1 MSCRVLLIL
10 LGLTTTGLTLVSPAH
25 AESVFDTP
33 PDQIVTKLTAE
44 IVKRDPVAVMLMKSP
59 PWDDRAQ
66 VLDLMQHNVH
76 LYDFM
81 PTALREDPEIRSLAA
96 KLGLPMGVKFKADV
110 QARVRPAA
118 VAAVARGPSDT
129 TNGYLAAG
137 RPTQSFAA
145 ADRVAVLGTTTVDGV
160 PWIRVTDAVPSSRED
175 DQKSFNELS
184 NVGGVT
190 FEDFSHAVDEGWIP
204 AAVTE
209 PVILSA
215 RYFTGLYRL
224 NSVENGDLAVYVS
237 FDGLHF
243 EGFDTPHYTLMTL
256 LESGHIA
263 VGDRIRVVWRESLTK
278 SESAELEWLPF
289 KPWEPDE
296 PSP

>member
-1 MSCRVLLIL
+1 MSCRVLLVL
-10 LGLTTTGLTLVSPAH
+10 LGLTTTGLSLTSPAR

-33 PDQIVTKLTAE
+33 PDQVVTTLTPE
-44 IVKRDPVAVMLMKSP
+44 LVKRDPIAVMFMKSP
-59 PWDDRAQ
+59 PWADRAR
-66 VLDLMQHNVH
+66 VIELMQHNVR

-81 PTALREDPEIRSLAA
+81 PTALREDPEIRALAA
-96 KLGLPMGVKFKADV
+96 KLGLPMGVKIKADV
-110 QARVRPAA
+110 QARVHPAA
-118 VAAVARGPSDT
+118 DAAVARGPSDT
-129 TNGYLAAG
+129 TNGYLAEG
-137 RPTQSFAA
+137 RPIQSFASD
-145 ADRVAVLGTTTVDGV
+145 DRVHVLGTTTVDGV
-160 PWIRVTDAVPSSRED
+160 PWLRVTEAVSNSRKAD
-175 DQKSFNELS
+175 RKSFEMLS
-184 NVGGVT
+184 NVGGVA

-209 PVILSA
+209 PAILSA

-224 NSVENGDLAVYVS
+224 NSVENGDLAIYVG

-256 LESGHIA
+256 LESGRIA

-278 SESAELEWLPF
+278 SEGAELEWLPF

>member
-1 MSCRVLLIL
+1 MSCRVLLVL
-10 LGLTTTGLTLVSPAH
+10 LGLITTGLTLSSSAR

-33 PDQIVTKLTAE
+33 PDQIVTKLTPE
-44 IVKRDPVAVMLMKSP
+44 LVKRDPIVVMLMKSP
-59 PWDDRAQ
+59 PWDDRAR
-66 VLDLMQHNVH
+66 VIELMQHNVH

-81 PTALREDPEIRSLAA
+81 PTALREDPEIRALAA

-118 VAAVARGPSDT
+118 DAAVAKGPSDT
-129 TNGYLAAG
+129 TNGYVVEG
-137 RPTQSFAA
+137 RPIQSFTAG
-145 ADRVAVLGTTTVDGV
+145 DRVAVLGTTTVDGV
-160 PWIRVTDAVPSSRED
+160 QWIRVTESVSTSRED
-175 DQKSFNELS
+175 DEKSFNDVS

-224 NSVENGDLAVYVS
+224 NSVQNGDLAVYVD
-237 FDGLHF
+237 FDEQDF